1 VAETDPTTEMPVEAP
16 REPSEPRVTR
26 VRRPGRSAPRGRP
39 RGSKNKPKPE
49 PEEQQLEQAI
59 RGILQLPAAGF
70 IIAGQ
75 RVHSTPLVADGAT
88 ILVHGPGVAKAIVEI
103 AENDPRVMALLEKV
117 LAFGPYGVLL
127 AALIPAVAQGI
138 RNHNEPAAPLLEG
151 FGAVAPERIISAASL
166 DVPVDVSEDG
176 KVGAQS
182 NPNSSTN

>member
-1 VAETDPTTEMPVEAP
+1 VTETDPTVEAPVEAP
-16 REPSEPRVTR
+16 TRPSEPRVTR

-39 RGSKNKPKPE
+39 RGSKNKPKE
-49 PEEQQLEQAI
+49 QPEEQQLEQAI

-75 RVHSTPLVADGAT
+75 RVQSTPLVADGAT

-117 LAFGPYGVLL
+117 LAFGPYGLL
-127 AALIPAVAQGI
+127 IAALMPAIAQGI
-138 RNHNEPAAPLLEG
+138 RNHNEPAAPILEG
-151 FGAVAPERIISAASL
+151 FGAVTPEQIISAASL
-166 DVPVDVSEDG
+166 DVPVDVNPDG

-182 NPNSSTN
+182 NPNKSPN